1 MLSLHD
7 SYTLYGKFK
16 VQAVQACYKM
26 DNTDPVTSS
35 VQ

>member
-1 MLSLHD
+1 MLFKELI
-7 SYTLYGKFK
+7 LYGKFK